1 MTNETEDRELLERY
15 GDWPDAQ
22 LSRAFLAAEQAL
34 TAHRKGA
41 SRTRDKAHERI
52 DGALAGC
59 KGALADA
66 LAEVRHLAA
75 TRSELSPTDLTT
87 VGVLWALARDE
98 TLAEALHESVDA
110 PARPRDGE
118 PFVAVDA
125 EAWQAERDR
134 LAARVDE
141 IARVRA
147 LRELGGLER
156 QAGRRRAVLE
166 GVA

>member
-1 MTNETEDRELLERY
+1 MADTILLEIVTPLRKL
-15 GDWPDAQ
+15 
-22 LSRAFLAAEQAL
+22 LSREVDEV
-34 TAHRKGA
+34 TAPG
-41 SRTRDKAHERI
+41 
-52 DGALAGC
+52 
-59 KGALADA
+59 
-66 LAEVRHLAA
+66 
-75 TRSELSPTDLTT
+75 
-87 VGVLWALARDE
+87 
-98 TLAEALHESVDA
+98 
-110 PARPRDGE
+110 RDGE